1 MGELETA
8 PRGSGRDADFDWQ
21 EISRNARA
29 IAAANNLEHGAAL
42 GAGEK
47 LIIPATQSQA
57 EVKRR
62 LVSYRVRRGDTL
74 LGIADR
80 YNVSPDDVRKWNRLR
95 SNHVSR
101 GMVLRIYTLGGAPE
115 MRPARA
121 RSKSKKAARTSTNV
135 AQNTPKPETK
145 N

>member
-1 MGELETA
+1 VEAGETLTLIA
-8 PRGSGRDADFDWQ
+8 KKYRVTPA
-21 EISRNARA
+21 A
-29 IAAANNLEHGAAL
+29 IAAANNLEHGASL

-47 LIIPATQSQA
+47 LIIPATQSQS

-80 YNVSPDDVRKWNRLR
+80 YSVSPDDVRKWNRLK
-95 SNHVSR
+95 SNHVNR

-115 MRPARA
+115 ARPART
-121 RSKSKKAARTSTNV
+121 RSKSKKASRPATSV
-135 AQNTPKPETK
+135 AQASPKPEAK